1 MLKYTIKAGISP
13 NLNEIKYTDLYLAKD
28 LSFISGITDYYEGI
42 RDGEEV
48 SVSSPF
54 LDGNVRLPIRL
65 ELVHRQGY
73 VLTKEKFPIH
83 TINHVGDNDESINY
97 IEYNGVFYY
106 EFNKSSLDGF
116 LVDNIFYTKN
126 PNNTVTLPVKNW
138 IENGTVYIKGV
149 KYYADMNL
157 VPNTVYSNGYEP
169 PLIKNAETD
178 EVLSKV
184 DGTVIEII
192 DYEYSKWKNV
202 YKFAI
207 YNINRFVF
215 DATSAI
221 TAMYMPFVKYKDE
234 IYPIQDIYDSA
245 TSSTTYGC
253 LINETIYPL
262 SGIHSVEY
270 YYNAEDAKIIINDE
284 EIAVESNLKKANPGL
299 ILMLYGNIDTSV
311 INIGDILTAENDYHL
326 FEVPVLSGTNG
337 NKYIDYNGNTYQ
349 VKDRLCDYVTVNDI
363 NYDITYSDTNY
374 SAATTIIDNSEISLV
389 ISGNTANTK
398 KIKYIIDDK
407 GNVLKE
413 SGYTITQRNGVEI
426 NGQKYPILSSIT
438 ESSIEESCQI
448 EGVETYDLEIMGTYG
463 LNAVMCTPVVI
474 DSFSDDGI
482 SRIESINSEI
492 ADNFSSFRFYFKA
505 TAFGEDGIAPEKYA
519 EYALTSDHPIS
530 TVELYGLNRG
540 IRIYQITDYITLPLA
555 LGNKIDPLPLKENII
570 QNDFVNEKVN
580 ENINRIV
587 DMEKDV
593 YYPAY
598 KQDDDNFIPIEEIE
612 FNLHFRT
619 RNLDSWKVNE
629 DDTENLG
636 SVSANSIVNFDGITS
651 NINGNFTTPYYTTT
665 NESNWFVTDYYPYKE
680 YIGNS
685 GTTDVALQIQRTSDL
700 IKFLNFTEEDI
711 KYRKKKIAKSFLRLS
726 FYSTTNPNTQ
736 VLLATST
743 IFMDENA
750 LYQKYLNFKVNLD
763 DSVKNSFN
771 NEENTVLKI
780 IRVFFKTEGG
790 RFYLQSD
797 SPVDTE
803 IQYSIIEEKTTDIY
817 NESSTRNEIYL
828 TIKAGETESYYVED
842 RSDRDY
848 VVSYD
853 TTNGYWVTS
862 LPFIKNSI
870 KYIDG
875 DAKTENDSKDNA
887 ENTAISSSTD
897 TFLPTNDN
905 SITSQMAV
913 KDKYNSVN
921 SSEGFYL
928 YLFREYS
935 TNLREN
941 TVYLKIDFC
950 HAGNGLT
957 IPFTVPVSQTDYVGP
972 LYLDNYSDIAELKKG
987 VALTDLYDN
996 MYIPIKVK
1004 YDINTRK
1011 YYYYLPD
1018 EYVEND
1024 RMDVDKRIMMF
1035 NLFELKIRNQSYEA
1049 DY

>member
-65 ELVHRQGY
+65 KLIHRQGY

-83 TINHVGDNDESINY
+83 TINHVGDNDESIDY

-116 LVDNIFYTKN
+116 LVNDIFYTKN

-178 EVLSKV
+178 EVLSKI

-221 TAMYMPFVKYKDE
+221 TAMYMPFIKYKDE

-262 SGIHSVEY
+262 SGIYSVED

-284 EIAVESNLKKANPGL
+284 EIAVESNLKKANSGL

-426 NGQKYPILSSIT
+426 NGQRYPILSSIT

-482 SRIESINSEI
+482 SRVESINSEI

-505 TAFGEDGIAPEKYA
+505 TAFGEDSITPEKYA

-636 SVSANSIVNFDGITS
+636 SVSANSIAS
-651 NINGNFTTPYYTTT
+651 NIKGNFTIPYYTTT
-665 NESNWFVTDYYPYKE
+665 NESNWFVTDYYTYKQYLE
-680 YIGNS
+680 NS
-685 GTTDVALQIQRTSDL
+685 GHTDVALDLQRSSDL
-700 IKFLNFTEEDI
+700 IGLLGFTIDDV
-711 KYRKKKIAKSFLRLS
+711 KYRKKKIGKSFLKLS
-726 FYSTTNPNTQ
+726 FYSTPNPNTQ

-743 IFMDENA
+743 VFMDENG
-750 LYQKYLNFKVNLD
+750 LFKKYMDNGD
-763 DSVKNSFN
+763 SFN
-771 NEENTVLKI
+771 YMNLSKEGYSPDNFLTLVDKFLDSLGTEKSNFYKSTQAYGMGKDEFDKTNNVNMLYRFLIVTQLIVDFKNYIGDVFTNPIDVLREYSDGNGLLIDENKRLSSQLTVL
-780 IRVFFKTEGG
+780 
-790 RFYLQSD
+790 
-797 SPVDTE
+797 
-803 IQYSIIEEKTTDIY
+803 
-817 NESSTRNEIYL
+817 
-828 TIKAGETESYYVED
+828 
-842 RSDRDY
+842 
-848 VVSYD
+848 
-853 TTNGYWVTS
+853 
-862 LPFIKNSI
+862 
-870 KYIDG
+870 
-875 DAKTENDSKDNA
+875 
-887 ENTAISSSTD
+887 
-897 TFLPTNDN
+897 
-905 SITSQMAV
+905 
-913 KDKYNSVN
+913 DKYNSIN

-957 IPFTVPVSQTDYVGP
+957 IPFTIPVSQTDYVGP

-987 VALTDLYDN
+987 VALTDLYNN

-1024 RMDVDKRIMMF
+1024 KMNVDKRIMMF

>member
-13 NLNEIKYTDLYLAKD
+13 NLNEIKYSDLYLAKD

-54 LDGNVRLPIRL
+54 LDNSVRLPIRL

-73 VLTKEKFPIH
+73 VLTKEKFLIH
-83 TINHVGDNDESINY
+83 TLNHIGDNDESINY

-106 EFNKSSLDGF
+106 EFNKNSLDGF
-116 LVDNIFYTKN
+116 LVNGIFYTKN
-126 PNNTVTLPVKNW
+126 PNNTVSLPVKNW
-138 IENGTVYIKGV
+138 IENGTVYIKGI

-157 VPNTVYSNGYEP
+157 VPNSSYANGYEK
-169 PLIKNAETD
+169 PLIKNSETN
-178 EVLSKV
+178 EVLSKI
-184 DGTVIEII
+184 DGTFIDVIN
-192 DYEYSKWKNV
+192 YEYSKWKNI

-207 YNINRFVF
+207 YNINRYTF
-215 DATSAI
+215 DATSGI
-221 TAMYMPFVKYKDE
+221 TAMYMPFVSYNGDV
-234 IYPIQDIYDSA
+234 YPIQDIYDDT

-253 LINETIYPL
+253 LIGETIYPL
-262 SGIHSVEY
+262 SGFTSPED
-270 YYNAEDAKIIINDE
+270 YYNAEDVSININGK
-284 EIAVESNLKKANPGL
+284 EITVESNLKKADPGL
-299 ILMLYGNIDTSV
+299 ILLLYGNIDTSV
-311 INIGDILTAENDYHL
+311 IYPGEILIAENDYHI
-326 FEVPVLSGTNG
+326 FEIPVSTDVNG
-337 NKYIDYNGNTYQ
+337 NKYIDYNGNIYQ
-349 VKDRLCDYVTVNDI
+349 VKNRLCDYVTIDNK
-363 NYDITYSDTNY
+363 NYDISYTDSNY
-374 SAATTIIDNSEISLV
+374 SGFTLSIDNSDVSFI
-389 ISGNTANTK
+389 IGDDGKAKTK
-398 KIKYIIDDK
+398 KIKYIIDYK
-407 GNVLKE
+407 GNVAQE
-413 SGYTITQRNGVEI
+413 SGYTITQRDGIEI
-426 NGQKYPILSSIT
+426 NNEKYPILSSIT
-438 ESSIEESCQI
+438 TDESGKTIVEENCLL
-448 EGVETYDLEIMGTYG
+448 EGIETYDLEIIGTYG
-463 LNAVMCTPVVI
+463 GNAVMCSPVVR
-474 DSFSDDGI
+474 DSFSDEGVN
-482 SRIESINSEI
+482 RIESINSEI

-505 TAFGEDGIAPEKYA
+505 TALGEDAITPDKYA
-519 EYALTSDHPIS
+519 ENALTSDHPIS
-530 TVELYGLNRG
+530 TIELYGLNRG
-540 IRIYQITDYITLPLA
+540 IKIYQISDYITLPIA

-651 NINGNFTTPYYTTT
+651 NINGSFATPYYTTT
-665 NESNWFVTDYYPYKE
+665 NESNWFVTDYYTYKQYLE
-680 YIGNS
+680 NS
-685 GTTDVALQIQRTSDL
+685 GHTDVALDLQRSSDL
-700 IKFLNFTEEDI
+700 IGLLGFTNDDV
-711 KYRKKKIAKSFLRLS
+711 KYRKKKIGKSFLKLS
-726 FYSTTNPNTQ
+726 FYSTPNPNTQ

-743 IFMDENA
+743 VFMDENG
-750 LYQKYLNFKVNLD
+750 LFKKYMDNGDSFNYMNLSKEGYSPDNFKNYIGDVFTNPIDVLREYSD
-763 DSVKNSFN
+763 GNGLLID
-771 NEENTVLKI
+771 ENKRLSSQLTVL
-780 IRVFFKTEGG
+780 
-790 RFYLQSD
+790 
-797 SPVDTE
+797 
-803 IQYSIIEEKTTDIY
+803 
-817 NESSTRNEIYL
+817 
-828 TIKAGETESYYVED
+828 
-842 RSDRDY
+842 
-848 VVSYD
+848 
-853 TTNGYWVTS
+853 
-862 LPFIKNSI
+862 
-870 KYIDG
+870 
-875 DAKTENDSKDNA
+875 
-887 ENTAISSSTD
+887 
-897 TFLPTNDN
+897 
-905 SITSQMAV
+905 
-913 KDKYNSVN
+913 DKYNSVN

-1011 YYYYLPD
+1011 YYYYLPS

-1024 RMDVDKRIMMF
+1024 KMGVDNRIMMF
-1035 NLFELKIRNQSYEA
+1035 NLFELKIRNQSYET